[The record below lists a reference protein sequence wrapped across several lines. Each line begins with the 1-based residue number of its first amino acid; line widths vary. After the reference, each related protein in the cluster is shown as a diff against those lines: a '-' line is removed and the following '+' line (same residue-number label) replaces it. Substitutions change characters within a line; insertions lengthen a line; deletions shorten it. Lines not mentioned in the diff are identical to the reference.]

1 MKSRLPSI
9 RSTALVL
16 FAFFLLFLLLA
27 NAELAMDGVRQG
39 LSLCTETLFPSLFPF
54 LVFSELLVVTG
65 VGEGVGRL
73 FSRPVGALFGLSRSG
88 SVALLLGWL
97 CGSPVGTATALSLW
111 RRGEIEERELARLTL
126 FANNP
131 SSGFLIS
138 AVGGALFGNTEAG
151 VALFLI
157 TTLSAALVGLFLRL
171 CIGRA
176 DGARDF
182 PTLAVEHRLRATDF
196 TGSVKRGFA
205 TLLQVAAF
213 VLFFSCISK
222 CLSPLLSRL
231 ALPQPLSVLLCGLLE
246 MTAGISAAV
255 TDVSPARAF
264 RLTAFFASFAGLS
277 VCLQIF
283 SIAEEA
289 SLALLPYLAA
299 RLSQGLVALGL
310 AEGYLRL
317 FRPDFITAES
327 VDTISPLQ
335 GGSLSLALI
344 LSLVPLSLLA
354 LHLIIKKAVRP
365 RATPR

>member
-1 MKSRLPSI
+1 MKSRLPRV

-16 FAFFLLFLLLA
+16 FAVFLLFLLLA

-65 VGEGVGRL
+65 AGESIGRL

-111 RRGEIEERELARLTL
+111 HRGEIEERELTRLTL

-138 AVGGALFGNTEAG
+138 AVGEALFGNKGAG
-151 VALFLI
+151 LALFLI

-171 CIGRA
+171 CLGKA
-176 DGARDF
+176 ENAQSF
-182 PTLAVEHRLRATDF
+182 PTPEHEHHLSATDF

-222 CLSPLLSRL
+222 CLTPLLS
-231 ALPQPLSVLLCGLLE
+231 
-246 MTAGISAAV
+246 
-255 TDVSPARAF
+255 
-264 RLTAFFASFAGLS
+264 
-277 VCLQIF
+277 
-283 SIAEEA
+283 
-289 SLALLPYLAA
+289 
-299 RLSQGLVALGL
+299 
-310 AEGYLRL
+310 
-317 FRPDFITAES
+317 
-327 VDTISPLQ
+327 
-335 GGSLSLALI
+335 SLSL
-344 LSLVPLSLLA
+344 P
-354 LHLIIKKAVRP
+354 
-365 RATPR
+365 